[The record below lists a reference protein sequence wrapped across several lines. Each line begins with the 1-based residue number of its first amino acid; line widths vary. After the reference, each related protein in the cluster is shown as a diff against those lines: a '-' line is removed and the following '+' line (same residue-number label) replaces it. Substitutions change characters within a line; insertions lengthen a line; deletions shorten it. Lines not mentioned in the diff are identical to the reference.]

1 MKVGIIIKVLKENI
15 GKLTT
20 GEIVISN
27 KSNNELKPGCV
38 VTYTEEKQTMAYVR
52 DELGCISYDNN
63 GMAKLKNLA
72 PEDQPTIN
80 RVQCVYENVEHYVE
94 TVVLIQKLEAIKVK
108 PKPKKTKNLRVLE
121 EKYADLFIIEL

>member
-1 MKVGIIIKVLKENI
+1 MKVGIITKVLKDNI

-52 DELGCISYDNN
+52 DELGCISYDSN
-63 GMAKLKNLA
+63 GRAKLKNLA

-80 RVQCVYENVEHYVE
+80 RVQCVYENGEHYVE
-94 TVVLIQKLEAIKVK
+94 TVVLIQKLEAIEVK
-108 PKPKKTKNLRVLE
+108 PKAKKTKSVEALE
-121 EKYADLFIIEL
+121 KKYAELFIIEL